1 METVS
6 VSELKAKLSAK
17 LKRVQAGHVLTVV
30 DHRHPIANIAPLEG
44 EGLFA
49 RESDKPYTY
58 RDLGPLMQGDPLAS
72 LAEERKDSW

>member
-1 METVS
+1 METIS

-17 LKRVQAGHVLTVV
+17 LKRVQAGHVLTIV
-30 DHRHPIANIAPLEG
+30 DHKHPIAYIAPLRN

-49 RESDKPYTY
+49 REPDKPYKY
-58 RDLGPLMQGDPLAS
+58 RELGPLMKGDPLVS